1 MGLGPREVDKMNEL
15 SFVEQRLVHQLRKD
29 RLG

>member
-1 MGLGPREVDKMNEL
+1 MGLGPGETDTVNEL

-29 RLG
+29 SSG